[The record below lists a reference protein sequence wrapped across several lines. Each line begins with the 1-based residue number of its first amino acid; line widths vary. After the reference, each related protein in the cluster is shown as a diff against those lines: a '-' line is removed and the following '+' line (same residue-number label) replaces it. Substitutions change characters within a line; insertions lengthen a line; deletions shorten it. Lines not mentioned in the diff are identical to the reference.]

1 MAQLDRDIRYTDRD
15 FNTIRSQLIDYSKTY
30 FPNTFNDFTETSTG
44 MLFIEMAAYVGDVM
58 SFYLDNQIQ
67 ETFIQKARQTQNLY
81 ALAYSLGYVPKVTTV
96 ATTFVDYYQQVP
108 SIVSASVYVPDY
120 SYALLI
126 PENTSITANNDSSTK
141 FLTEDVVDFSASSS
155 LDPTTVS
162 VYQITNGNPTFY
174 LLKKTRKAT
183 SSEIVSTSFTFTN
196 AKKFDSVNINDS
208 NIIGILDVFDSNGN
222 QWYEVPNLAQENV
235 YNTIRNTDTNDPNFI
250 NDPEVPYLLELK
262 TVQRRFA
269 ARFIDSGSL
278 QLQFGAGS
286 TRSTT
291 EEIIPNPDNVGLGLP
306 FEQNKLTTAFSPT
319 NFVFTNTYGIAP
331 YNTTLTVRYLKG
343 GGASANVEAGTLT
356 GVDNTNVTFVNQPII
371 TTPTVTN
378 ALANQIF
385 NSLTSNNPKA
395 ADGGMDGDSV
405 EELRQNAL
413 GNFQNQLRVVTTQDY
428 LVRALSMP
436 SNLGTIAKAHA
447 QPQKIG
453 DYQSG
458 ELPSVLDLYIL
469 SYNSSKQLRTASVT
483 LKRNLQTYL
492 SEYRMINDSINIKDA
507 YIINIQVNFEIVVNP
522 NYNNSEVLT
531 NCIDSLQSYFDIDK
545 WQINEPIIMKDIF
558 VRLSKIE
565 GVQIVK
571 NIVISNL
578 TGESLGYSNFAYD
591 TTSATIDDVL
601 YPSLD
606 PMVFEVKYPNQDIIG
621 KVVAI

>member
-15 FNTIRSQLIDYSKTY
+15 FNTIRDQLIQYSKTY

-67 ETFIQKARQTQNLY
+67 ETFIQKARQTPNLY

-108 SIVSASVYVPDY
+108 SIVSASIYVPDY

-155 LDPTTVS
+155 LDPTVVS
-162 VYQITNGNPTFY
+162 VYQISNGNPSYY

-183 SSEIVSTSFTFTN
+183 SSEIITKSFTFTN
-196 AKKFDSVNINDS
+196 AKKFDSVDINDS
-208 NIIGILDVFDSNGN
+208 NIIGVLDVFDSNGN

-235 YNTIRNTDTNDPNFI
+235 YNTIRNTNTNDPNFI

-269 ARFIDSGSL
+269 SRFMDSGSL

-356 GVDNTNVTFVNQPII
+356 GIDNTNVTFVNQPII
-371 TTPTVTN
+371 TTPAVTDV
-378 ALANQIF
+378 LANQIF

-395 ADGGMDGDSV
+395 ADGGMDGDTV
-405 EELRQNAL
+405 EEIRQNAL

-436 SNLGTIAKAHA
+436 SKLGTIAKAHA

-469 SYNSSKQLRTASVT
+469 SYNSNKQLRTASVT